1 MTKGRSEEAPARK
14 PRGSAFRPT
23 QAQRAFV
30 AAAAGLGVP
39 RRVICQ
45 MMPGAKPGETT
56 PISTHL
62 LRGYFSREL
71 REGMK
76 LVVALVGAR
85 LCQRALSDDDR
96 GALQAQMA
104 VLHGRGGWTI
114 PSQPVDDAPLDMRA
128 LTREERDQLRHLLAK
143 ATDPQQR
150 DDEAIAADAA
160 RGRRDRWQFPPR
172 ATSKG
177 TTER

>member
-1 MTKGRSEEAPARK
+1 MTKGKSVGTPAKK
-14 PRGSAFRPT
+14 PRRTAFQPT

-45 MMPGAKPGETT
+45 MLPGAKRGETT
-56 PISTHL
+56 PISAHL
-62 LRGYFSREL
+62 LRDYFSREL

-85 LCQRALSDDDR
+85 VCQRALSDDDR

-104 VLHGRGGWTI
+104 VLNGRGGWTV
-114 PSQPVDDAPLDMRA
+114 PAEPLDEPPLDMSA
-128 LTREERDQLRHLLAK
+128 LSREERDQLRRLLAK

-150 DDEAIAADAA
+150 DDALVAPDAA
-160 RGRRDRWQFPPR
+160 RRPRGRWQPR
-172 ATSKG
+172 
-177 TTER
+177 